1 MKSVISAGKRF
12 FGLVSAQ
19 EANQNGISLFE
30 VKSLY
35 DAAFAEK
42 AKARA
47 SLKGFR
53 ARLKAAERLDAAYRR
68 QLVQNQPHAY
78 RQGV

>member
-12 FGLVSAQ
+12 LSLVSGE

-35 DAAFAEK
+35 DAAYAEK
-42 AKARA
+42 AQARA
-47 SLKGFR
+47 RLKDFR
-53 ARLKAAERLDAAYRR
+53 ARLKAAECLDAAYRR
-68 QLVQNQPHAY
+68 QLVQNRLRAH